1 MRFVDPKAA
10 AVAFM
15 HLRIL
20 SSRER
25 NKTADVVKWHADT
38 MTVIMSHLCHQMA
51 SLLCNYHCGHNESSH
66 VIKWRHHAM
75 LSLTISFIRKGLFLY
90 LVSEIVVAPAVELV
104 ALVVVL
110 VVVQLLHASKVT

>member
-1 MRFVDPKAA
+1 
-10 AVAFM
+10 
-15 HLRIL
+15 
-20 SSRER
+20 
-25 NKTADVVKWHADT
+25 
-38 MTVIMSHLCHQMA
+38 
-51 SLLCNYHCGHNESSH
+51 
-66 VIKWRHHAM
+66 M